1 MTATNLAGSDEPAVG
16 RWVPGYDVPV
26 VNERAVRAAAGI
38 LLLGGGIAWGLA
50 LSSGS
55 TRPLQPF
62 GLFFMIDMLLRVTVG
77 DRWSPTLALGRLVVS
92 GQRPEWVGAPQKV
105 FAWWLGFGL
114 ALTSCATMGLLQAPL
129 WVTLALCSLCL
140 TLLFLETSFGICV
153 GCALQKALTRTAPQY
168 CPGDSCEVPESSET
182 SVNS

>member
-62 GLFFMIDMLLRVTVG
+62 GLFFMIDMLLRVAVALMRVG
-77 DRWSPTLALGRLVVS
+77 HAMKRTFLRLAR
-92 GQRPEWVGAPQKV
+92 
-105 FAWWLGFGL
+105 
-114 ALTSCATMGLLQAPL
+114 
-129 WVTLALCSLCL
+129 
-140 TLLFLETSFGICV
+140 
-153 GCALQKALTRTAPQY
+153 
-168 CPGDSCEVPESSET
+168 
-182 SVNS
+182 